1 MALGYGCLS
10 LCGAEGTGEKAQN
23 ITVILMVGCQG
34 SWVTLSGSRDGQG
47 LVGSGQKE
55 LESEASG
62 PALPLWLSLS
72 LAVRFWMHHCPRPQ
86 LRASTYPSEKG
97 DKHFAFGKVWEL
109 SETEGAPAVETDF
122 REESFL

>member
-1 MALGYGCLS
+1 M
-10 LCGAEGTGEKAQN
+10 
-23 ITVILMVGCQG
+23 
-34 SWVTLSGSRDGQG
+34 SGSRDGQG

-55 LESEASG
+55 LESLRPVGLREVK
-62 PALPLWLSLS
+62 PALPLWLALS